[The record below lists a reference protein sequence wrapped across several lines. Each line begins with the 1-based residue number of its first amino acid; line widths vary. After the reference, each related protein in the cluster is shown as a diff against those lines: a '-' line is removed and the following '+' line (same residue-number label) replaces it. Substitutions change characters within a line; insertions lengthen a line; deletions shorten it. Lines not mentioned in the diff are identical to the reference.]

1 MSRDLSSKKRKIS
14 AHTCVFWD
22 VEDFQVPDG
31 HDPDWVY
38 QKIKSA
44 IAKKGYRG
52 IVEIKAYGEKNKIRD
67 EFLLAGTI
75 VVPEGD
81 KCARVYRMM
90 SDVLFWTLDNPSD
103 YPVLVP
109 NVMVIS
115 KNILQEEGFLRVLR
129 ILQCRG
135 YNILLAGSYYD
146 VASQNELHF
155 VSSLWLWKS
164 LVDGRKPIDQTGSS
178 QSDYNKE

>member
-44 IAKKGYRG
+44 LAKKGYRG
-52 IVEIKAYGEKNKIRD
+52 IVEIKAY
-67 EFLLAGTI
+67 AW
-75 VVPEGD
+75 
-81 KCARVYRMM
+81 MM
-90 SDVLFWTLDNPSD
+90 SDVLFWALDNPSD
-103 YPVLVP
+103 YPVLLP

-115 KNILQEEGFLRVLR
+115 KNISQEEGFLRVLR

-135 YNILLAGSYYD
+135 YNILLADSDYD

-164 LVDGRKPIDQTGSS
+164 LVDGGKPIDQTRSS
-178 QSDYNKE
+178 QSDDNKE

>member
-1 MSRDLSSKKRKIS
+1 MSRDLSSKKCKIS

-22 VEDFQVPDG
+22 VQDFQVPEG
-31 HDPDWVY
+31 RDPDWVY

-44 IAKKGYRG
+44 LAKKGHRG
-52 IVEIKAYGEKNKIRD
+52 IVEIKAY
-67 EFLLAGTI
+67 
-75 VVPEGD
+75 
-81 KCARVYRMM
+81 VYRMM
-90 SDVLFWTLDNPSD
+90 SDVLFWALDNPSD
-103 YPVLVP
+103 YPVLLP

-115 KNILQEEGFLRVLR
+115 KNISQEEGFLRVLG

-135 YNILLAGSYYD
+135 YNILLADSDYD

-164 LVDGRKPIDQTGSS
+164 LVDGGKPIDQTGSS
-178 QSDYNKE
+178 QSDDNKE